1 MERQFSEKLMCKAK
15 TVLEEKCGRVLTDDE
30 IEIMLDLL
38 GRLGMLFVKNV
49 LDNRTKIKN
58 YAINRKKV

>member
-1 MERQFSEKLMCKAK
+1 MERMFSKNLMKKAK

-30 IEIMLDLL
+30 IEIMLDRL

-49 LDNRTKIKN
+49 LDNRTKIKD
-58 YAINRKKV
+58 YEINQKKI

>member
-1 MERQFSEKLMCKAK
+1 MFSENLMKKAK

-30 IEIMLDLL
+30 IEIMLDRL

-49 LDNRTKIKN
+49 LEGRDKIKN
-58 YAINRKKV
+58 IKSKPP